1 MSKISDDVR
10 LIGFGC
16 KKKRKINLLRG
27 WVDELRNSV
36 FQMGAELDSLRSSI
50 NCERVELLHRLSESE
65 KYRIRAVTLINS
77 LRASFEIDEL
87 DKQLQQI
94 IKDSDPASFSPIVHY
109 FSANVT
115 KIRNALSFAEAKA
128 SDCDFGSVDPLKQ
141 TLSAPR

>member
-1 MSKISDDVR
+1 MS
-10 LIGFGC
+10 
-16 KKKRKINLLRG
+16 KKKRSRKELKDSIREWKLAAQELAMKMHDNQTEYSCRIIEAQRSLL
-27 WVDELRNSV
+27 D
-36 FQMGAELDSLRSSI
+36 
-50 NCERVELLHRLSESE
+50 CERRLGECEHRLSESE

-115 KIRNALSFAEAKA
+115 KIRNALSFAEVKA
-128 SDCDFGSVDPLKQ
+128 SDCGFGSVDPLKQ
-141 TLSAPR
+141 TLSA